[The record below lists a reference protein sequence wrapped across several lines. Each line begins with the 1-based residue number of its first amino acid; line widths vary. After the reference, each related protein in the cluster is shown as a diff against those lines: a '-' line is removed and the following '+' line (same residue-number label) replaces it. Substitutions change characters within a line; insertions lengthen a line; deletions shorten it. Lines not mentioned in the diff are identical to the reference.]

1 MNSPNLKGEQCS
13 MSDLNQTSQR
23 ILRSATNRRNVLRG
37 LGAAGAGTAA
47 FALGGGMA
55 SASLLRG
62 ADIDA
67 RFQDGTPAT
76 GGVLRLTGHQDI
88 PGLSPE
94 DAGATVPFVAI
105 VQIHN
110 AMVELDELLTFQPV
124 LATELPSVSAD
135 GLTYTCT
142 LRDDVT
148 FQNGD
153 PFSSADVKYTME
165 WTKDPANASVNAGS
179 FENVTSVEAPDPT
192 TVVVTLSAPNAA
204 FNALIGSTLILP
216 SGYHAE
222 VGQTAYAQ
230 APIGTGPFM
239 VNSFDP
245 AARTLLDA
253 YDGHF
258 RGRAKIDQLQIDVV
272 PEASVRAEALEN
284 GESDNS
290 IWALT
295 PEDDERLTEDPTFTT
310 YSTLNTAVNHF
321 PLNNQHPIL
330 SDVRVRQAMMFA
342 IDRQLIVDEIFLGAA
357 QLATSNLSPAVATFY
372 TDAVTQYPYDPDQAM
387 ALLDEAGW
395 IQGDGDVR
403 QKDGQDLT
411 FTISIPSGDSTRRS
425 EAEVVS
431 DFLSDVGIKA
441 ELRETPVAQILD
453 QLPSG
458 EADAGLFN
466 WTYGAGDDPDATSVL
481 SSTGPNNFS
490 SYRNPR
496 VDELLKQG
504 IVALTQEERIPIYQ
518 EIQQIVAEEV
528 PFLFI
533 CYLQGRTHYA
543 ARVKGLPAAEQVLDS
558 DNLYK
563 KAYTFSLDPAE

>member
-1 MNSPNLKGEQCS
+1 

-37 LGAAGAGTAA
+37 LGAAGVGAA
-47 FALGGGMA
+47 SIALGGGIA
-55 SASLLRG
+55 SARLFRG

-67 RFQDGTPAT
+67 RFQDGTPVA
-76 GGVLRLTGHQDI
+76 GGILRLTGHQDI

-110 AMVELDELLTFQPV
+110 GMVELDEMLTFQPV

-135 GLTYTCT
+135 GLTYTCK

-153 PFSSADVKYTME
+153 PFSSADVKYTMD
-165 WTKDPANASVNAGS
+165 WIRDPANASVSAGA
-179 FENVTSVEAPDPT
+179 FENVTSVEAPDAT

-230 APIGTGPFM
+230 NPIGTGPFM

-330 SDVRVRQAMMFA
+330 SDVKVRRAMMFA

-357 QLATSNLSPAVATFY
+357 QLATSNLSPAVAMFY

-387 ALLDEAGW
+387 TLLEEAGW
-395 IQGDGDVR
+395 VQGDGDIR

-431 DFLSDVGIKA
+431 DFLSDVGINA
-441 ELRETPVAQILD
+441 ELRETPVTQILD

-466 WTYGAGDDPDATSVL
+466 WTYGAGDDPDATPAL

-490 SYRNPR
+490 SFRNDR

-518 EIQQIVAEEV
+518 EIQQIVADEV

-543 ARVKGLPAAEQVLDS
+543 ARVKGLPSAEQVLDS